1 MFYKACAL
9 WMSAL
14 QPLHQTLR
22 MARYFSASPDNPL
35 RRHPLTRSMDMGLAL
50 LEQATAYGG
59 RPQFGIRHTTI
70 GRRQIAVSEEVILT
84 RPYMSLLHFRKET
97 APDDQPR
104 LLILAPLAG
113 HYATLLRN
121 TVAALLPD
129 NDIYITDWA
138 NVRDVPAA
146 CGAFHFDDC
155 TDYVIDSLHRLGP
168 GTHVLAVCQPTV
180 SALMATALL
189 AQRQDAC
196 APASLTLISGPV
208 DAHINPASERPANA
222 IPPADWHLQ
231 NTIFEVPRGYA
242 GAGQLVFPGFLQLM
256 GLLTLHN
263 SNLLTRQ
270 KVIRDVLAHAGETD
284 LSEMLHF
291 FDEYLAV
298 LDISAAFY
306 LETLQKVFTDA
317 ELARGIAYHRD
328 EPVNCAAITR
338 TALLTIEGEQDEIC
352 KPGQTHAAHD
362 LCFRLPASRRQ
373 RVSMPECGHY
383 STWNGV
389 HFREQ
394 LVPQINAFI
403 RAHNR
408 SLALADSSPES
419 AARACA
425 VEQAVHR
432 SHRPPA
438 STKEMHA

>member
-1 MFYKACAL
+1 MFYKAFAL

-14 QPLHQTLR
+14 QPLHQTVR
-22 MARYFSASPDNPL
+22 MARYFYASPDNPL

-59 RPQFGIRHTTI
+59 RPQFDIRHTRVGSQLTAI
-70 GRRQIAVSEEVILT
+70 TEEVVLT
-84 RPYMSLLHFRKET
+84 KPYMSLLHFRKDK
-97 APDDQPR
+97 APEQPR

-121 TVAALLPD
+121 TVAELLPD

-155 TDYVIDSLHRLGP
+155 TDYVIDSLHQLGP
-168 GTHVLAVCQPTV
+168 NTHVLAVCQPTV

-189 AQRQDAC
+189 AQRQDVC

-208 DAHINPASERPANA
+208 DAHINPAAERPVNA
-222 IPPADWHLQ
+222 IPPAEWHLQ
-231 NTIFEVPRGYA
+231 NTIFEVPKGYA
-242 GAGQLVFPGFLQLM
+242 GAGQLVFPGFLQLV

-270 KVIRDVLAHAGETD
+270 KVIRDVLTHAGETD

-317 ELARGIAYHRD
+317 ELARGLAYHRD

-373 RVSMPECGHY
+373 QISMAECGHY

-408 SLALADSSPES
+408 ILAQDDSNSEDTGNHCAADQVASLS
-419 AARACA
+419 
-425 VEQAVHR
+425 Q
-432 SHRPPA
+432 RPPMPGKQMRA
-438 STKEMHA
+438 